1 MSLIT
6 VSVPDGLL
14 EDIKRIRA
22 NSSVKMALEAR
33 HELSMAY
40 EAVIINVIAA
50 YDEQKGK

>member
-22 NSSVKMALEAR
+22 NASVKMALEAR
-33 HELSMAY
+33 HELSNAY

>member
-1 MSLIT
+1 MSIIT
-6 VSVPDGLL
+6 VSLPDGLL

-22 NSSVKMALEAR
+22 NDSVKMALEAR